1 MSLDPVDF
9 LNAALDEAE
18 KTALAAKGDGDGVW
32 ERDGI
37 PFLDDS
43 RIEDPSRGRVIVYD
57 EGAPTQ
63 EEADHIVRHDPAAVL
78 RRITADRKI
87 LVLHTAPHTVGDG
100 FCVEEDGECTRRG
113 EDECTACG
121 QQPCDTVIALAEG
134 WGWGEES

>member
-1 MSLDPVDF
+1 MSGGPVAF
-9 LNAALDEAE
+9 LNATLDEAE

-43 RIEDPSRGRVIVYD
+43 RIEDRSRGRVIVYD

-78 RRITADRKI
+78 RRITADRKQ
-87 LVLHTAPHTVGDG
+87 LARHRDDG
-100 FCVEEDGECTRRG
+100 NGKCVE
-113 EDECTACG
+113 CG
-121 QQPCDTVIALAEG
+121 QGYELADWGPDAPCDTIRDLAEG
-134 WGWGEES
+134 WGWGEGS